1 MIDWLIFAEK
11 KDQANKISDAIFD
24 LGKPSGSFNNG
35 GYGGS
40 NLSSVLD
47 GEVRIVHF
55 SGHIY
60 QMELP
65 NNQDSKYALVT
76 EKKKNKF
83 GMVITNG
90 EHKSISDVLS
100 NYPIELNLDRIK
112 WKLSEDNSN
121 KTNKFKTMSKNM
133 KDLYKKSQNI
143 IVSTDFDNEGEMIFR
158 NWLNINI
165 KNPKWDTLYRVKMN
179 STTPKEIRSA
189 FSNLISYSNN
199 NKKLK
204 AMYAQGFARS
214 IADYEY
220 GLSFTF
226 YGWVL
231 AKNKGLHKGQY
242 GRLKNSLLGVV
253 HQAEI
258 KHDQFKPSSQY
269 RIDMVLPNGDVLEGN
284 EDLIFDTQELAGEY
298 IKKNN
303 LPKQAR
309 VEYTEKTEEE
319 LPPKLYSRNELL
331 KVLMKK
337 HDKMLSKGETWNSPL
352 QTLYEQKS
360 LITYPRTDVQ
370 FISLEIYKT
379 LQSLAQTSTV
389 QQLLKQQITK
399 NAEKHDIPV
408 DLKFDATKEP
418 HKKHVDESKLD
429 GESHYALVPTDKE
442 PTDFKSLTN
451 IEKVV
456 YLEDLFHTMT
466 IFCNNTITKV
476 RQYKSGEKF
485 KATQHSIEQQGFRLL
500 NGNIKKDKGQF
511 PEAGLYEVTYQIS
524 EVKAKKPP
532 LFTKMSL
539 IGLTKR
545 VNWGTSATRD
555 ATIEELINKGSLI
568 MDGKYLR
575 INPNLSSTI
584 EKLLLEKLID
594 FEMTS
599 EWQDQLDK
607 LSDTS
612 DAKDFINKTRINTQ
626 EVHNTFNKMLSGV

>member
-24 LGKPSGSFNNG
+24 LGKPSGSFNKG

-40 NLSSVLD
+40 NLSSILD

-55 SGHIY
+55 KGHIY

-65 NNQDSKYALVT
+65 NNQDNKYALAT
-76 EKKKNKF
+76 EKKKNRF

-90 EHKSISDVLS
+90 ERRSIDEVWP

-112 WKLSEDNSN
+112 WKLSEGNSN
-121 KTNKFKTMSKNM
+121 KIMTKNM

-165 KNPKWDTLYRVKMN
+165 KNPKWNTLYRVKMN

-199 NKKLK
+199 NKKLT
-204 AMYAQGFARS
+204 AMHAQGFARS

-258 KHDQFKPSSQY
+258 KHDQFKPSSRY
-269 RIDMVLPNGDVLEGN
+269 RIDMVLPNGDVLEG
-284 EDLIFDTQELAGEY
+284 DDTLIFDTKELANNY
-298 IKKNN
+298 IKQSN
-303 LPKQAR
+303 LPKRAR
-309 VEYTEKTEEE
+309 VEYSEKKEQE

-337 HDKMLSKGETWNSPL
+337 HDKMLSKGETWNTPL

-379 LQSLAQTSTV
+379 LQSLAQTPTV
-389 QQLLKQQITK
+389 QQLLKQQIDK
-399 NAEKHDIPV
+399 NVEKHNLPIDI
-408 DLKFDATKEP
+408 KFDVNKEP
-418 HKKHVDESKLD
+418 NKKHVDESKLD

-442 PTDFKSLTN
+442 PTEFKNLKET
-451 IEKVV
+451 EKVV
-456 YLEDLFHTMT
+456 YLEDLIHTMT
-466 IFCNNTITKV
+466 IFCNPTITKI
-476 RQYKSGEKF
+476 RHYKSIEIF
-485 KATQHSIEQQGFRLL
+485 MATQNLVEQQGFRLL
-500 NGNIKKDKGQF
+500 NGNIKKNKGLF
-511 PEAGLYEVTYQIS
+511 PEAGEYDVTYQIS

-539 IGLTKR
+539 VGLTKR
-545 VNWGTSATRD
+545 VNWGTSSTRD
-555 ATIEELINKGSLI
+555 ATIEELINKESLI

-575 INPNLSSTI
+575 INPHLSSTI
-584 EKLLLEKLID
+584 AKLIDEKLID

-599 EWQDQLDK
+599 EWQNQLDK
-607 LSDTS
+607 LSNIT
-612 DAKDFINKTRINTQ
+612 DAYEFIESTRINTK
-626 EVHNTFNKMLSGV
+626 EVHNTFNRMLNEV